1 MNKLRNTMS
10 NLFHPTAYL
19 KKNNEDKIFNSIYG
33 RDDIKQ
39 IILIALRAEQPV
51 HVLLTGEPGCGK
63 TQFLENI
70 KDHYKDRAYF
80 TIGAHSTKAGMLD
93 YLFEKRPRF
102 LLIDEIEHI
111 PAKDQAVLLS
121 LMQSQIILETKY
133 RKTRQTQLRCS
144 VFATSNSTKKM
155 LDPLLSRF
163 VMIIVEKYSYE
174 EFKDIAMKVLTEREN
189 VEDENLAM
197 TIIDEVWKNMGVYA
211 NIRDIIKIARL
222 ANNEHD
228 VKLITRTMFDTR
240 RN

>member
-1 MNKLRNTMS
+1 MS

-70 KDHYKDRAYF
+70 KDHYKDRA
-80 TIGAHSTKAGMLD
+80 GAHSTKAGMLD

-197 TIIDEVWKNMGVYA
+197 TNS
-211 NIRDIIKIARL
+211 
-222 ANNEHD
+222 
-228 VKLITRTMFDTR
+228 
-240 RN
+240 